1 MSTQVLL
8 VEDEPDL
15 GFQIEQVLNDEG
27 FEVRWCKSLVQAK
40 VAVNAAPPAI
50 TLLDL
55 NLPDGDGL
63 ELLSLLRKAAPNSR
77 NIVLTARTSPHER
90 IEGLNLGA
98 DDYISKPFVL
108 AELLA
113 RIRAHMRRHDEVA
126 DRDVVIGPLSVQMQA
141 KTARIDG
148 QILNLAPREMDMLI
162 LLARSSPAPVSRD
175 TFALA
180 LWDTTNRTF
189 VTDNVMDVHVARLR
203 RKLELP
209 GLPRLLHTVRGVGF
223 VLGLSEK

>member
-1 MSTQVLL
+1 MSTHVLL
-8 VEDEPDL
+8 VEDEPEL
-15 GFQIEQVLNDEG
+15 GVRIEQVLSEEG
-27 FEVRWCKSLVQAK
+27 FDVHWCKNLSQAR
-40 VAVNAAPPAI
+40 ADVNTSPPAI

-77 NIVLTARTSPHER
+77 NIVLTARVSPQER

-113 RIRAHMRRHDEVA
+113 RIRAQMRRHDEVA
-126 DRDVVIGPLSVQMQA
+126 DREVVIGPLTVQMQA
-141 KTARIDG
+141 KTARLDG
-148 QILNLAPREMDMLI
+148 QLLVLAPRELDMLL
-162 LLARSSPAPVSRD
+162 LLARNSPAPVSRD

-180 LWDTTNRTF
+180 LWETSNRTF

-223 VLGLSEK
+223 SLSLSSQ

>member
-1 MSTQVLL
+1 MSTKILL
-8 VEDEPDL
+8 VEDEPAL
-15 GFQIEQVLNDEG
+15 GIRIEQVLNDEG
-27 FEVRWCKSLVQAK
+27 FTVHWCKNLHDARAQ
-40 VAVNAAPPAI
+40 VNAAPPAI

-63 ELLSLLRKAAPNSR
+63 ELLPLLRRAAPNSR
-77 NIVLTARTSPHER
+77 NIVLTARTSPQER

-113 RIRAHMRRHDEVA
+113 RIRAQMRRHDEVE
-126 DRDVVIGPLSVQMQA
+126 DREVVIGPLSVQVQA
-141 KTARIDG
+141 KTARLNG
-148 QILNLAPREMDMLI
+148 QLMAMAPRELEMLI
-162 LLARSSPAPVSRD
+162 LLARNSPAPVSRD
-175 TFALA
+175 TLALA
-180 LWDTTNRTF
+180 LWETSNRTF

-223 VLGLSEK
+223 VLSLGST

>member
-1 MSTQVLL
+1 MGTHVLL
-8 VEDEPDL
+8 VEDEPEL
-15 GFQIEQVLNDEG
+15 GVRIEQVLSDEG
-27 FEVRWCKSLVQAK
+27 FEVRWCKNLHQARAE
-40 VAVNAAPPAI
+40 VDNSPPAI

-63 ELLSLLRKAAPNSR
+63 ELLALLRKAAPNSR
-77 NIVLTARTSPHER
+77 NIVLTARTSPQER
-90 IEGLNLGA
+90 IEGLNIGA

-113 RIRAHMRRHDEVA
+113 RIRAQMRRHDEVA
-126 DRDVVIGPLSVQMQA
+126 DREVVVGPLSVQMQA
-141 KTARIDG
+141 KTARLDG
-148 QILNLAPREMDMLI
+148 QMLMLAPREMDMLV
-162 LLARSSPAPVSRD
+162 LLARNSPAPVSRD

-180 LWDTTNRTF
+180 LWETSNRTF

-223 VLGLSEK
+223 VLSLTEK